1 VAFGFGGRSNPPVK
15 STTSNG
21 PGQVLDRSAARAHL
35 DALRAAADRCQAAI
49 AAAADSSDPHA
60 TRRLIE
66 ACANARDAID
76 DVLHLAAGTSRRG
89 QVG

>member
-1 VAFGFGGRSNPPVK
+1 MTAPDPHPGDAGRHGLAPP
-15 STTSNG
+15 
-21 PGQVLDRSAARAHL
+21 AAVVE